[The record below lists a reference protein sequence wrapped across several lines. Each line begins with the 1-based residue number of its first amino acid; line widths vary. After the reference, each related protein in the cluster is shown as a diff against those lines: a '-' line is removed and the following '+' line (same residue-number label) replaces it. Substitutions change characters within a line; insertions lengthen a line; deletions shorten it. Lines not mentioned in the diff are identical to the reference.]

1 MGRTH
6 QKSRFYPKVSM
17 NRTAIFPGS
26 FNPFTQGHANIVER
40 ALRLF
45 DCVIIAIGDNSQK
58 EESKEDNTAYITQL
72 YQNNHRIK
80 VIRYSCLTAD
90 LLQQENATCIV
101 RGIRNETDL
110 AYEQEIAKAN
120 YTFFKV
126 ETIFL
131 LADPALKEVSSSI
144 VRELKKYGK
153 DVSAYLPQQD

>member
-1 MGRTH
+1 M
-6 QKSRFYPKVSM
+6 QK
-17 NRTAIFPGS
+17 TAVFAGS

-45 DCVIIAIGDNSQK
+45 DRVIIAIGENSDK
-58 EESKEDNTAYITQL
+58 EKSEQGIVSNIEQL
-72 YQNNHRIK
+72 YQNNPQIK
-80 VIRYSCLTAD
+80 VIQYNCLTAD
-90 LLQQENATCIV
+90 LLQKENATCII

-110 AYEQEIAKAN
+110 AYEQEIAKVN
-120 YTFFKV
+120 YTFFGV

-153 DVSAYLPQQD
+153 DVSSYLPQQD

>member
-1 MGRTH
+1 M
-6 QKSRFYPKVSM
+6 S
-17 NRTAIFPGS
+17 RTAIFPGS

-45 DCVIIAIGDNSQK
+45 DRVIIAIGDNSNK
-58 EESKEDNTAYITQL
+58 EEVEEDNASTIEQL
-72 YQNNHRIK
+72 YQNNPQIK
-80 VIRYSCLTAD
+80 VIRYNCLTAD
-90 LLQQENATCIV
+90 LLQKENTTCII

-110 AYEQEIAKAN
+110 AYEQEIAKVN
-120 YTFFKV
+120 YTFFGA

-153 DVSAYLPQQD
+153 DVSSYLPQQD